1 MNIVK
6 SNDNGS
12 TKIVENKGVTYI
24 TFKNIED
31 TGCVLHGF
39 STRLGGV
46 SEPPYDTMNFSFSKG
61 DDHGRVVENYKRFS
75 EALGMDYTRLVCTK
89 QTHTTNIRIAGT
101 EDMGKGVL
109 REKDYTD
116 VDGLITNERNLPL
129 AIFFADC
136 VPLLFVDA
144 KRKVIGA
151 SHSGWRGTVGK
162 MGKKTVERMREVY
175 QTDPADVYV
184 AVGPS
189 ICQACYEV
197 SRDVAD
203 AFCSAF
209 DREAWEDF
217 IIDRGNDKFLLDLW
231 KANVYGL
238 LEAGVPK
245 ENISV
250 TDLCTYCNSDLLWSH
265 RKTGGIRG
273 GLAAFIQLL

>member
-1 MNIVK
+1 M
-6 SNDNGS
+6 
-12 TKIVENKGVTYI
+12 
-24 TFKNIED
+24 
-31 TGCVLHGF
+31 
-39 STRLGGV
+39 
-46 SEPPYDTMNFSFSKG
+46 
-61 DDHGRVVENYKRFS
+61 
-75 EALGMDYTRLVCTK
+75 
-89 QTHTTNIRIAGT
+89 
-101 EDMGKGVL
+101 
-109 REKDYTD
+109 
-116 VDGLITNERNLPL
+116 
-129 AIFFADC
+129 
-136 VPLLFVDA
+136 
-144 KRKVIGA
+144 
-151 SHSGWRGTVGK
+151 
-162 MGKKTVERMREVY
+162 
-175 QTDPADVYV
+175 